1 MGGSGGVVAR
11 LGRAAPPPP
20 PAGGRDGVP
29 PVMSARVRANELG
42 TGLKITPL
50 TEPAPRPSDRETCP
64 AAGAGAD
71 ASRGGWE
78 SAPLPASECK
88 RERSRWVVGSAGARW
103 ACPGRRPSPPF
114 APRGGGGRGAVLA
127 GSPPPALPFPPICRV
142 GLPTTR
148 LETRTKESAV
158 CASEELSSANG
169 CVRSRTWSRP
179 HPPHHPRGGGGG
191 GGRLDA
197 RGEGKCEP
205 PPPRGPERWVSM
217 VPGTRGGPG
226 LQAPPDQRCQCA
238 DRDLSACAD
247 NRTRKVVNYSWRQ

>member
-1 MGGSGGVVAR
+1 

-88 RERSRWVVGSAGARW
+88 RERSRVGCRIRWRSVGLSRTASLPPLRPSGWRGEGGGPRREPPAGPSLPADLPRGT
-103 ACPGRRPSPPF
+103 AHHPSCNTDQGVCCVRERGTVQCERLCEIQNMVPSPP
-114 APRGGGGRGAVLA
+114 PPPPSRWRGGGVGSTRGVKA
-127 GSPPPALPFPPICRV
+127 
-142 GLPTTR
+142 
-148 LETRTKESAV
+148 
-158 CASEELSSANG
+158 SANPLLRGDQNDG
-169 CVRSRTWSRP
+169 CPWCPGPAGVPACKHHQTNAVSVRT
-179 HPPHHPRGGGGG
+179 GI
-191 GGRLDA
+191 
-197 RGEGKCEP
+197 
-205 PPPRGPERWVSM
+205 
-217 VPGTRGGPG
+217 
-226 LQAPPDQRCQCA
+226 
-238 DRDLSACAD
+238 
-247 NRTRKVVNYSWRQ
+247 